1 MAEGNP
7 EVMVKDVRPKIWQ
20 IILIGLIAI
29 MFTSAWLLAYKYM
42 NAAIWL
48 NSYVETHPWTIPAGV
63 IAFSV
68 LVGLCR
74 KYLHAPDV
82 IHGGF
87 TDSMTG
93 DESHGADYRTFPG
106 TLLSSF
112 FSLFSGASVGPEGP
126 LAFLVMEISA
136 FVREK
141 LKVLKEASFGF
152 DVAALAS
159 AYNGIIGNPLF
170 TAVFATEF
178 NVGKKNALTFLAWNL
193 LAGVIGF
200 LFYYLLGLHSFA
212 SFLPFPPITSITP
225 LYVIGAILLGILGAF
240 IAILMGMAMKGV
252 GSFMDRVLGDGIM
265 TRILFG
271 GIIIA
276 GVCFF
281 IPDLMFS
288 GEETIAGIVEN
299 PAAFGILVLLV
310 FAILKALLLA
320 LSFKSGFSRGAN
332 LSHTVYMHHDR
343 ACIKPCIPPVPGRS
357 LCDVHRGCRDH
368 PRPRR
373 PADGDPP
380 DHCGGYCE
388 PVYHGPPRR
397 VGSCFPHYRGW
408 NTGNQGKKSRGEAG
422 PGDRGVRVPFA
433 TLFSL
438 HSRKDPKGPYSV
450 PPGHSG

>member
-63 IAFSV
+63 IVFSV

-112 FSLFSGASVGPEGP
+112 FSLFSGASIGPEGP

-141 LKVLKEASFGF
+141 LKVLREASFGF

-200 LFYYLLGLHSFA
+200 LFYSLLGLHSFA
-212 SFLPFPPITSITP
+212 SFLPFPPITSITI
-225 LYVIGAILLGILGAF
+225 LYVVGAVLLGILGAL
-240 IAILMGMAMKGV
+240 IAILMGMAMKGI
-252 GSFMDRVLGDGIM
+252 GAFMDRAFGDGIM
-265 TRILFG
+265 TRVLFG
-271 GIIIA
+271 GVVIA
-276 GVCFF
+276 LVCFF

-299 PAAFGILVLLV
+299 PAALGILVLLV
-310 FAILKALLLA
+310 FAVLKALLLA
-320 LSFKSGFSRGAN
+320 LSFKSGF
-332 LSHTVYMHHDR
+332 L
-343 ACIKPCIPPVPGRS
+343 
-357 LCDVHRGCRDH
+357 
-368 PRPRR
+368 
-373 PADGDPP
+373 
-380 DHCGGYCE
+380 GG
-388 PVYHGPPRR
+388 PI
-397 VGSCFPHYRGW
+397 FP
-408 NTGNQGKKSRGEAG
+408 
-422 PGDRGVRVPFA
+422 
-433 TLFSL
+433 TLFTCTMVGLALSL
-438 HSRKDPKGPYSV
+438 AFPQYPVGLFVMCIEVAVITLALGAPLTAILLIIVVGTANQYTMALLVVSSV
-450 PPGHSG
+450 VSLIIGVGIREIRAKREAAKPGLNVA